1 MDNNKCTLDPIYN
14 LGSIVL
20 LISAV
25 ILTINKPDWVGAW
38 MDAPAWFGG
47 FVALY
52 FVMSAF
58 TFRTYAKVSKVL
70 ENIEKREV
78 MTYEN
83 D

>member
-1 MDNNKCTLDPIYN
+1 MDNNKCTLDPIFN
-14 LGSIVL
+14 LGSVVL

-25 ILTINKPDWVGAW
+25 ILTITKPSWVGAW

-47 FVALY
+47 FVVFY

-58 TFRTYAKVSKVL
+58 SLRTYAKVSRVL
-70 ENIEKREV
+70 EEFEKNEV
-78 MTYEN
+78 RTYEN